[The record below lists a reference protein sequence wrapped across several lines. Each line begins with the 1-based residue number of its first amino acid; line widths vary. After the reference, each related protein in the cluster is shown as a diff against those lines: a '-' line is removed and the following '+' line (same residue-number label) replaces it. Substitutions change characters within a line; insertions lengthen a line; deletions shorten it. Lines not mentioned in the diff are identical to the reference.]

1 MRDGS
6 VMRGTVVR
14 QAPGQFVIIRT
25 PQGEQTISWD
35 SVSRVVV
42 SAGSPLSGVAPGV
55 STSESHANVGPG
67 GVGVGMSGEH
77 VVKLNKPGNSFWQIA
92 IDGGFQFGTSL
103 KSGED
108 FKFYG
113 GGADFTFQYRVGGQF
128 PDENGGSWSGF
139 GLDLGGGVFGGAVV
153 SKVPDPY
160 GGTTSQGEGSLMET
174 VGGSAGYQFFHF
186 GKMDDDDLK
195 QHGFGFFLGGKVGFA
210 NTTVFPGGGAP
221 SQSQGNAQYGPQIQ
235 LTFPEYNF
243 GSTKRAAFYIS
254 AFVLPT
260 GDFLFANIQAGGSF
274 N

>member
-35 SVSRVVV
+35 TISRVVV
-42 SAGSPLSGVAPGV
+42 SSGS
-55 STSESHANVGPG
+55 STSESHATVGQG

-92 IDGGFQFGTSL
+92 IDGGFMFGTSL
-103 KSGED
+103 KSGENSSI
-108 FKFYG
+108 YG
-113 GGADFTFQYRVGGQF
+113 GGADVNFQYRVGGQF

-139 GLDLGGGVFGGAVV
+139 GLDLSAGVFGAGLV
-153 SKVPDPY
+153 SQVSDSY
-160 GGTTSQGEGSLMET
+160 GVTTTQGSGFLMET
-174 VGGSAGYQFFHF
+174 VGGAVGYQYFHF
-186 GKMDDDDLK
+186 GRMDDDDLK
-195 QHGFGFFLGGKVGFA
+195 QHGFGLFLGGKAGFA
-210 NTTVFPGGGAP
+210 NTTVFASE
-221 SQSQGNAQYGPQIQ
+221 SQSTGNAQYGPQIA
-235 LTFPEYNF
+235 LTFPMYNF
-243 GSTKRAAFYIS
+243 GSTKRAAFYLT

-260 GDFLFANIQAGGSF
+260 GDFLFANLQAGGSF